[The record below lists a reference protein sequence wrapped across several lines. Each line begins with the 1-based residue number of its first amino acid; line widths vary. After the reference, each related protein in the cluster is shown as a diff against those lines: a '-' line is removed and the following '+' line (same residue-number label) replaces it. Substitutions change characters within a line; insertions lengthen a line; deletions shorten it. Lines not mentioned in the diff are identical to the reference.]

1 VLGASGGYCQM
12 EGPAMKKVRAYPELG
27 LAGAV
32 YQVPRMCCGPDL
44 PGGSAAGGIVCVPS
58 PHWRQT
64 GLSPDPRVT
73 PTAAAARPYTPFR
86 PFSIARQMV
95 SVMDA
100 LSALA
105 LRRIASRSA
114 LGGRNA
120 MSGVTPVAGRPLFFC
135 KTVIDLAI

>member
-1 VLGASGGYCQM
+1 MLGASGGYCPL
-12 EGPAMKKVRAYPELG
+12 EGPPMT
-27 LAGAV
+27 
-32 YQVPRMCCGPDL
+32 
-44 PGGSAAGGIVCVPS
+44 
-58 PHWRQT
+58 H
-64 GLSPDPRVT
+64 
-73 PTAAAARPYTPFR
+73 PFR

-95 SVMDA
+95 SVIDT

-120 MSGVTPVAGRPLFFC
+120 MRGVTPVAGLPLFFC